1 MSNFR
6 KRTAIP
12 IASAAAVGLISVAC
26 GGTPSGTTASSACQ
40 ASYQTWARGPH
51 GKSAFSQISTDVGIV
66 STDLQQ
72 VASSDERPG
81 PVTATFNAGS
91 KLGEDSYRALQNPP
105 PSCVRGFAGPYRAA
119 LSDARRGAF
128 DIMAA
133 MTSLRIGN
141 RSAATSSVNAFASD
155 IGAAQVNIKAAQ
167 AAVAREIKSGG

>member
-6 KRTAIP
+6 KRAALP
-12 IASAAAVGLISVAC
+12 IASAAAVGLVCAAC
-26 GGTPSGTTASSACQ
+26 GGAPSGTTASSACQ
-40 ASYQTWARGPH
+40 AAYQTWANGPH
-51 GKSAFSQISTDVGIV
+51 GKSAFKQVSTDVGIV

-72 VASSDERPG
+72 VASSDKRPG
-81 PVTATFNAGS
+81 LVTATFNAGN
-91 KLGEDSYRALQNPP
+91 KLGEDSYHALQNPP
-105 PSCVRGFAGPYRAA
+105 PTCVRGFAGPYRAA
-119 LSDARRGAF
+119 LSDARQGAF

-133 MTSLRIGN
+133 MKSLRIGN